1 MANGNVNLERTLLK
15 LKNELV
21 NFKFISK
28 SIDTDGLYSL
38 QEIMNYLEVAECEK
52 EIIFEEVSN
61 FADSYVFEFGTS
73 LRDWQNGD
81 AIPIDLFCSDYG
93 FVTALFMTNSKR
105 AIEIKRALLE
115 DIEWNL

>member
-1 MANGNVNLERTLLK
+1 MRNVILEMTLLK
-15 LKNELV
+15 LKKELLD
-21 NFKFISK
+21 FKLIAK

-38 QEIMNYLEVAECEK
+38 QEIMNYLDVTECEK
-52 EIIFEEVSN
+52 EAIFEEVSN
-61 FADSYVFEFGTS
+61 FADSYVFELGTS

-81 AIPIDLFCSDYG
+81 AIPIDLFCGDYG